1 MMQEQRSGERRREV
15 RSCRLTGWGTFLP
28 DRVVTFT
35 GQTRYRIPDDMSQ
48 LDMLAAAAEQAL
60 GRAGL
65 RADDIDCV
73 IAACA
78 AGVQPIPCTAALVME
93 RIAPHARAA
102 AFDVNSTCTSFIT
115 AVDIASRYLAAGDYE
130 RVLIVSGDVGS
141 RFLDAG
147 HRESFELFSD
157 AAAAVVLTRET
168 PGDDPVVTPG
178 VLGSLQQ
185 TWPAHAHDT
194 ELRGGLSLHPAQSY
208 ADGDPSDYL
217 FAMDGRRAL
226 LGMLAVLP
234 DFFTRFSARVGIGLD
249 EFDLIVP
256 HQASRA
262 LGLAM
267 RRIGIPK
274 GAYLDRVEEFG
285 NMVSSSVPFMLAKS
299 LDERRVGPGDTVL
312 LCGTAAGLTANALAL
327 RL

>member
-1 MMQEQRSGERRREV
+1 MLHQRVIGQKRQLRQCQLAGWATYLPGEM
-15 RSCRLTGWGTFLP
+15 
-28 DRVVTFT
+28 VTFGT
-35 GQTRYRIPDDMSQ
+35 QTRYRIPDGMSQ
-48 LDMLAAAAEQAL
+48 LDMLAAAAEDAIR
-60 GRAGL
+60 RAGL
-65 RADDIDCV
+65 KPDDIDCI

-93 RIAPHARAA
+93 RVAPRARAA
-102 AFDVNSTCTSFIT
+102 AFDINSTCTSFIT

-130 RVLIVSGDVGS
+130 RVVIVSGDVGS

-147 HRESFELFSD
+147 QPESFELFSD
-157 AAAAVVLTRET
+157 AAAAVVLTRGVD
-168 PGDDPVVTPG
+168 GDSEEVAPG

-185 TWPAHAHDT
+185 TWPEHAHDT

-217 FAMDGRRAL
+217 FAMNGRRAL
-226 LGMLAVLP
+226 LGMLGVLP
-234 DFFTRFSARVGIGLD
+234 DFFDRFFDRVGLSR
-249 EFDLIVP
+249 EEVDLVIP

-262 LGLAM
+262 LSIAM
-267 RRIGIPK
+267 RRIGIPQD
-274 GAYLDRVEEFG
+274 AYVDRVREFG
-285 NMVSSSVPFMLAKS
+285 NMVSSSVPFMLATS
-299 LDERRVGPGDTVL
+299 LDEGRIGHGDTVV

>member
-1 MMQEQRSGERRREV
+1 MLPHRSNGQKSQLRP
-15 RSCRLTGWGTFLP
+15 CRLAGWGTYLP
-28 DRVVTFT
+28 DRVVTF
-35 GQTRYRIPDDMSQ
+35 GEQTRFRIPDGMSQ
-48 LDMLAAAAEQAL
+48 LDMLAAAAEEAL
-60 GRAGL
+60 RRAEL
-65 RADDIDCV
+65 DADDIDCV

-93 RIAPHARAA
+93 RVAPHAGAA

-115 AVDIASRYLAAGDYE
+115 AVDIASRYLAAGDYD
-130 RVLIVSGDVGS
+130 RVLIVSGDVGT
-141 RFLDAG
+141 RFLDACQ
-147 HRESFELFSD
+147 RESFELFSD
-157 AAAAVVLTRET
+157 AAAAVVLTREA
-168 PGDDPVVTPG
+168 VEVSHVAAPG

-185 TWPAHAHDT
+185 TWPEHAHDT

-208 ADGDPSDYL
+208 ADGNPADYV

-234 DFFTRFSARVGIGLD
+234 DFFARFFDQVGLGL
-249 EFDLIVP
+249 EEIDLVVP

-262 LGLAM
+262 LSIAM

-274 GAYLDRVEEFG
+274 NAYVDRVAEFG
-285 NMVSSSVPFMLAKS
+285 NMVSSSVPFMLATS
-299 LDERRVGPGDTVL
+299 LDEGRIGPGDTVL

>member
-1 MMQEQRSGERRREV
+1 MTRRQSTGERRPV
-15 RSCRLTGWGTFLP
+15 RPCRLAGWGTYLP
-28 DRVVTFT
+28 AEVVTF
-35 GQTRYRIPDDMSQ
+35 GRQTRYRIPDGMSQ
-48 LDMLAAAAEQAL
+48 LDMLAAAAEKAL
-60 GRAGL
+60 RRAGL
-65 RADDIDCV
+65 HPDDIDCV

-93 RIAPHARAA
+93 RVAPRAGAA

-115 AVDIASRYLAAGDYE
+115 AVDIASRYVAAGDYE

-147 HRESFELFSD
+147 QRESFELFSD
-157 AAAAVVLTRET
+157 AAAAVVLTREPRGET
-168 PGDDPVVTPG
+168 DAAAPG
-178 VLGSLQQ
+178 VLGSRQQ

-208 ADGDPSDYL
+208 ADGDPSDYV

-234 DFFTRFSARVGIGLD
+234 GFFAGFFDHAGLD
-249 EFDLIVP
+249 LDEIDLVLP
-256 HQASRA
+256 HQASGA
-262 LGLAM
+262 LGIAM
-267 RRIGIPK
+267 RRIGIPREK
-274 GAYLDRVEEFG
+274 YVDRVAEFG
-285 NMVSSSVPFMLAKS
+285 NMVSSSVPFILATS
-299 LDERRVGPGDTVL
+299 LDEGRIGPGDTIV

>member
-1 MMQEQRSGERRREV
+1 MRKHPFSEQKRAV
-15 RSCRLTGWGTFLP
+15 RPCRLTGWGTFLP
-28 DRVVTFT
+28 DRVVTFG
-35 GQTRYRIPDDMSQ
+35 GQTRYRIPDDGTQ

-65 RADDIDCV
+65 RADDVDCV

-115 AVDIASRYLAAGDYE
+115 AVDIASRYLSAGDYE

-141 RFLDAG
+141 RFLDPG

-157 AAAAVVLTRET
+157 AAAAVVLTREAL
-168 PGDDPVVTPG
+168 GDDEADTPG

-234 DFFTRFSARVGIGLD
+234 DFFARFSDRVGIGLD

-267 RRIGIPK
+267 RRIGISK
-274 GAYLDRVEEFG
+274 NAYVDRVEEFG
-285 NMVSSSVPFMLAKS
+285 NMVSSSVPFMLATS
-299 LDERRVGPGDTVL
+299 LDERRIGPGDTIM